1 MAARVFC
8 SCNTIVYLLTTLN
21 YERSAGREQVLGTC
35 ISEGSQPG
43 KRVRAIRSLVVTPKG
58 RSRAHP
64 SRGSDTKNKAYPEK
78 KGIGGTK

>member
-1 MAARVFC
+1 M
-8 SCNTIVYLLTTLN
+8 
-21 YERSAGREQVLGTC
+21 LGTC